1 MLNKMDEFLKSQNK
15 KLILQRNSITN
26 NEIQTLA
33 NFYNYSVIFI
43 DTSWNKKHIISIL
56 ENCCIKYTQINR
68 LLIID
73 DYEILST
80 EFLSI
85 QKYIDNLEKV
95 VLIVSSHYKHQ
106 ENYQDENVELM
117 KSVYNNKDILVAMA
131 NVITLQAMTYENNTI
146 IDAMNDISVGDV
158 YHTMMYKKHEWESNI
173 KYLSY
178 IAILSPLKKWK
189 TLPNNIKNASI
200 WSKISNIRSKEILFQ
215 EMCFKLN
222 VLPHEL
228 LQLRHSILNKKRK
241 VDLDLKDLNSLIK
254 LLTIDFRNLKQK
266 DKLKILR
273 ENMNCK

>member
-1 MLNKMDEFLKSQNK
+1 MDEFLKSNTN

-26 NEIQTLA
+26 NELQTVA
-33 NFYNYSVIFI
+33 KFYDYSAIFI
-43 DTSWNKKHIISIL
+43 DTSWNKKNIIAIL
-56 ENCCIKYTQINR
+56 ENCCIKYAQINR

-106 ENYQDENVELM
+106 ENYQDENVDLM
-117 KSVYNNKDILVAMA
+117 KNVYNNKDILVAMA

-146 IDAMNDISVGDV
+146 IDAMNDISIGDV

-178 IAILSPLKKWK
+178 IGILLPLKKWK
-189 TLPNNIKNASI
+189 HLPNNIKNASI

-222 VLPHEL
+222 VLPHQL
-228 LQLRHSILNKKRK
+228 LQLRQSILNGNKDK
-241 VDLDLKDLNSLIK
+241 VDLDLKNLNSLIK
-254 LLTIDFRNLKQK
+254 ILNIDFRNLKQK
-266 DKLKILR
+266 DKLMILR